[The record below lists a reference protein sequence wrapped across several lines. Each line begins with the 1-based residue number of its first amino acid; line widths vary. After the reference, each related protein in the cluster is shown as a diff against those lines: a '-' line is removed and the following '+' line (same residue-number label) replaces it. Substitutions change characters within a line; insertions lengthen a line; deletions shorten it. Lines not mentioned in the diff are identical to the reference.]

1 MMREHD
7 FEIFLGTEP
16 SITSD
21 KAVSSR
27 LVKARK
33 AEVILGKNLN
43 TIVSNDDTMYESL
56 LALQPHENPAHTPM
70 QNAVRK
76 YYKFINE
83 REFPR
88 LKDYHSPKH
97 P

>member
-7 FEIFLGTEP
+7 FEIFLTREP
-16 SITSD
+16 SISSEN
-21 KAVSSR
+21 AVISR
-27 LVKARK
+27 IAKARK
-33 AEVILGKNLN
+33 AEEILGKELD
-43 TIVSNDDTMYESL
+43 TIVSNDDTMYE
-56 LALQPHENPAHTPM
+56 ALIVLRSHEDITRAPM

-76 YYKFINE
+76 YYKFTHE